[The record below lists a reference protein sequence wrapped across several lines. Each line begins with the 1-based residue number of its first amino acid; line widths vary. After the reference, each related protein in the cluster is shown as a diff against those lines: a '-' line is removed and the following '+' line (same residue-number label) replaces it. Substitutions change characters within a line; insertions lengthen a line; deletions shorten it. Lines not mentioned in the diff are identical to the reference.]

1 MTPDQ
6 PGNAKPSPA
15 AQGISQGSFWGMIG
29 GVVFL
34 GLLLLL
40 IGLNHSTERPQ
51 RLAGG
56 VPPHPAGVPPEA
68 VFCHGVEGGYF
79 VALKRDDLILA
90 DGRKLPAFQIG
101 AWHGRTGAAEFIG
114 TGIFVSDPVVATADG
129 RDAVPLR
136 EAEILK
142 SAYFTGREL
151 HFDMDDHGAV
161 GRIIPL
167 TVALEGQ

>member
-1 MTPDQ
+1 MTPDR
-6 PGNAKPSPA
+6 PGKSKPSPA
-15 AQGISQGSFWGMIG
+15 MQGISQGSVWGMIG

-40 IGLNHSTERPQ
+40 IGLNHSTERPP
-51 RLAGG
+51 RLAVG
-56 VPPHPAGVPPEA
+56 VPPHPAGVPTEA
-68 VFCHGVEGGYF
+68 VFCNGVEGGYF
-79 VALKRDDLILA
+79 IVLKRDDLILV
-90 DGRKLPAFQIG
+90 DGRQLPAFQIG
-101 AWHGRTGAAEFIG
+101 AWHSRTGAAEFIG
-114 TGIFVSDPVVATADG
+114 TGIFVSDPVVTAG
-129 RDAVPLR
+129 GGPEALPLQ

-151 HFDMDDHGAV
+151 HFDMDDHGSV